1 MTNHLT
7 KVFYAGLSD
16 PASLKYVAQVLG
28 DAEVETRAQSTGE
41 QAGRGSVQMSST
53 NVALAPAH
61 ALRQMRPGDALL
73 LHGTL
78 PPAHVRTRP
87 FYRDRRLAERS
98 ALCPPT
104 TPGGERAGGVL
115 VASKG
120 RGS

>member
-1 MTNHLT
+1 
-7 KVFYAGLSD
+7 
-16 PASLKYVAQVLG
+16 
-28 DAEVETRAQSTGE
+28 
-41 QAGRGSVQMSST
+41 
-53 NVALAPAH
+53 
-61 ALRQMRPGDALL
+61 MRPGDALL

-98 ALCPPT
+98 ALRPPT
-104 TPGGERAGGVL
+104 NPGGERAGGVL